1 MHQLPLGED
10 LRGSTPVQPPLDW
23 GEWTVVDSDPEASR
37 ETTSTS
43 PRVGD
48 DLERR
53 RLTPLGS
60 EKAQVLLLTFSR
72 SHPAFGKALIE
83 DAPELTECRDAL
95 RIAVL
100 GHGAKVLVFS
110 EHFEPQMEA
119 LGYYGY
125 FPDRDFGPHQ
135 VFTELS
141 LESAIGEIATRVNAK
156 LKKKEKFYEKQQSRT
171 VVPLAVAAKTLR
183 RRRNHTLSVLHTF
196 INTRRREPG
205 SLRPLAASSE
215 PQPISPVAPT
225 VAAYRE
231 GAARALA
238 GRKPRDSRD
247 ALLQFLK

>member
-1 MHQLPLGED
+1 MDKLHRDEY

-23 GEWTVVDSDPEASR
+23 VAGSAVDSDTEASR
-37 ETTSTS
+37 GTTSTS

-48 DLERR
+48 DLERG

-83 DAPELTECRDAL
+83 NAPELTECRDAL

-110 EHFEPQMEA
+110 AHFEPLMDP

-125 FPDRDFGPHQ
+125 LPDADFGSHQ

-141 LESAIGEIATRVNAK
+141 LESAIGEIATRVKA
-156 LKKKEKFYEKQQSRT
+156 EE
-171 VVPLAVAAKTLR
+171 
-183 RRRNHTLSVLHTF
+183 
-196 INTRRREPG
+196 
-205 SLRPLAASSE
+205 
-215 PQPISPVAPT
+215 
-225 VAAYRE
+225 
-231 GAARALA
+231 
-238 GRKPRDSRD
+238 
-247 ALLQFLK
+247 